1 MRSMLA
7 IEVQKLSKTYRSPLG
22 LRRHRAL
29 EDVSLAVEPGQI
41 VSLLGPN
48 GAGKTT
54 LVKILLGLLR
64 PSSGMA
70 RIAGEVAGSIR
81 SRLQVGYLPENLLT
95 ESHHTADS
103 ALTYWG
109 RLNYLSRTQSR
120 LRRAEL
126 LETVG
131 LDKWASVPVRQF
143 SKGMRQRLGLAGV
156 LLHDPAILILDEPT
170 DGLDP
175 AGRKQVRDLIC
186 AAKNQGKTIFLN
198 SHLLQEVEQISDQVA
213 ILDRGELKFFGSLTA
228 IQQGESLKVE
238 FELRGAET
246 EARAALDLYGEVG
259 WQQIDKAHYRV
270 LLNLANQAAIDQ
282 CIDGLRAGG
291 ISIVGLKYA
300 YSLEDA
306 FLQLVQSP
314 AKESAEEAG

>member
-1 MRSMLA
+1 MLA
-7 IEVQKLSKTYRSPLG
+7 IEVAGLGKTYCSTFG

-29 EDVSLAVEPGQI
+29 KSISLAVESGQI

-64 PSSGMA
+64 PSSGTA
-70 RIAGEVAGSIR
+70 RIAGECAGSIR
-81 SRLQVGYLPENLLT
+81 SRIRVGYLPENLRI

-103 ALTYWG
+103 ALIYWG
-109 RLNYLSRTQSR
+109 RLNHLSRTQSR
-120 LRRAEL
+120 IRRAEL

-131 LDKWASVPVRQF
+131 LTAWASVPVRQF
-143 SKGMRQRLGLAGV
+143 SKGMRQRLGLAGAM
-156 LLHDPAILILDEPT
+156 LHDPDILILDEPT

-175 AGRKQVRDLIC
+175 AGRKQVRDLLFD
-186 AAKNQGKTIFLN
+186 AKNNGKTVFLN
-198 SHLLQEVEQISDQVA
+198 SHLLQEVEQISDQIA
-213 ILDRGELKFFGSLTA
+213 ILDHGELKFFGPQSA
-228 IQQGESLKVE
+228 IQIGDSLKVE

-246 EARAALDLYGEVG
+246 EARAALDLYGDVG
-259 WQQIDKAHYRV
+259 WQPLGGRHYRV
-270 LLNLANQAAIDQ
+270 LLELDNQAAIDQ

-291 ISIVGLKYA
+291 ISIVGLRYA

-306 FLQLVQSP
+306 FLELVQP
-314 AKESAEEAG
+314 ALLESTREEV